1 MRTVIWSDRARKD
14 ALEQFEYLGS
24 QSPEGLR
31 IVRSRLF
38 DAVERL
44 SEFPVG
50 RPSRALGVFEKLVP
64 KTSLIIAYSLSD
76 ESKIEIMRVLHSKQ
90 NWQEM
95 I

>member
-1 MRTVIWSDRARKD
+1 MRTVVWSDRARKD

-24 QSPEGLR
+24 QSPQGLK

-38 DAVERL
+38 EAIEKL
-44 SEFPVG
+44 SEYPLG
-50 RPSRALGVFEKLVP
+50 RPSRALGVFEKVVP
-64 KTSLIIAYSLSD
+64 KTSLIIAYCLPD